1 MSCANEVV
9 SYEIVLSITRLIK
22 KYGKELQ
29 VVTWD
34 ILLGI
39 IERLLQ
45 QIQVQTSTYCHVRTH
60 RHTHTLK
67 HQVLYD
73 QVAFSHLSSQTIGSA
88 ELKAIVYELLTTV
101 EELYEQNGYHGS
113 TEKFFSL
120 VEKCADKRPVSS
132 FSISVSLCAIL
143 SCHLVLLH
151 TAASFLILLLLL
163 CVTGCLSA
171 DPHLIQGPVYPASQG
186 RLDPE
191 PSPPHGEILQ
201 VGCANTHIGWSRYLI
216 CQWPGFGSFFVSLFV
231 NHNLDPCLVC
241 IVILPVH
248 LFYPTVSLKGPRL
261 AV

>member
-45 QIQVQTSTYCHVRTH
+45 QIQVQTLT
-60 RHTHTLK
+60 
-67 HQVLYD
+67 VLECTIINM
-73 QVAFSHLSSQTIGSA
+73 FSLEDLSSFLQTIGSM

-113 TEKFFSL
+113 TEKFFTL

-132 FSISVSLCAIL
+132 LFNIHLLIQSIHSVLMQTFSFCP
-143 SCHLVLLH
+143 
-151 TAASFLILLLLL
+151 
-163 CVTGCLSA
+163 TGCVGA
-171 DPHLIQGPVYPASQG
+171 DTYLIQGPGNPTSQG
-186 RLDPE
+186 WVDSESL
-191 PSPPHGEILQ
+191 STHG
-201 VGCANTHIGWSRYLI
+201 
-216 CQWPGFGSFFVSLFV
+216 
-231 NHNLDPCLVC
+231 
-241 IVILPVH
+241 
-248 LFYPTVSLKGPRL
+248 
-261 AV
+261 